1 MGSNG
6 NIPIFILQ
14 LLVILILIVVVV
26 QILMFKNTYKLEKR
40 IGKYGIDPIN
50 NSTTSL
56 FDKGLKTYT
65 NIIKKLSKFFSHS
78 TVIKQ
83 YAAKYNKYIEYSDK
97 EDIKPMDYFSSKIVL
112 ILALFFVVILFNV
125 LQYKNFTFIQMFIV
139 FIIGFFTID
148 IVLFVKEKIRRKRVD
163 EDMLKAIIIMNSA
176 FKSGRTTMQAIE
188 IVKNE
193 LDGPIGEEFK
203 KMYVDITFGLELDV
217 VFERFAKR
225 VNTEDA
231 RYITAS
237 LTIMNKTGGD
247 IVKVFSSIEKAFFNR
262 KKLQHELK
270 TLTASSEIMFKV
282 LVSAPFIIFILLFA
296 LNPTYFDPLLT
307 TQIGHFIIG
316 LILIIFVLYIYF
328 VKRIMRI
335 KVS

>member
-1 MGSNG
+1 MGENA
-6 NIPIFILQ
+6 NVPVFVLQ
-14 LLVILILIVVVV
+14 LFVILILIIIMV
-26 QILMFKNTYKLEKR
+26 QLLKFKHAANLEKR
-40 IGKYGIDPIN
+40 IGRYGIEPLN
-50 NSTTSL
+50 NHSTSF
-56 FDKGLKTYT
+56 FDKGIRLYT
-65 NIIKKLSKFFSHS
+65 NIVKKLSKFFSHS
-78 TVIKQ
+78 AVIKK
-83 YAAKYNKYIEYSDK
+83 YSEKYNKYIEYSNK
-97 EDIKPMDYFSSKIVL
+97 ESIKPIDYFSSKIIL
-112 ILALFFVVILFNV
+112 IFILFAIVILFDV
-125 LQYKNFTFIQMFIV
+125 LQYRNLTFIQMLII

-148 IVLFVKEKIRRKRVD
+148 VVLFINEKIRKKRID

-193 LDGPIGEEFK
+193 LDGPIGDEFK

-225 VNTEDA
+225 VDSDDA

-247 IVKVFSSIEKAFFNR
+247 IVKVFSSIEKSFFNR
-262 KKLQHELK
+262 RKLQNELK

-282 LVSAPFIIFILLFA
+282 LVSAPFIIFLLLFV
-296 LNPTYFDPLLT
+296 LNPSYFNPLFT
-307 TQIGHFIIG
+307 TEVGYFILA
-316 LILIIFVLYIYF
+316 LILIIFVLYVYF

-335 KVS
+335 KV

>member
-1 MGSNG
+1 MGPNV
-6 NIPIFILQ
+6 NIPLFVLQ
-14 LLVILILIVVVV
+14 LIVILILIVIMV
-26 QILMFKNTYKLEKR
+26 QILMFKNASRLEKR

-50 NSTTSL
+50 NNITSF
-56 FDKGLKTYT
+56 FDKGLRTYN
-65 NIIKKLSKFFSHS
+65 NIIKRLSKIFSRS
-78 TVIKQ
+78 TIIKN
-83 YAAKYNKYIEYSDK
+83 YVNKYNKYIEYSDK
-97 EDIKPMDYFSSKIVL
+97 DDIKPMDYFSSKIIL
-112 ILALFFVVILFNV
+112 ILVLFFIVILFNV
-125 LQYKNFTFIQMFIV
+125 LQYKNLTFVQIFLV

-148 IVLFVKEKIRRKRVD
+148 VVLFVKEKIRRKRID

-193 LDGPIGEEFK
+193 LEGPIGEEFK

-225 VNTEDA
+225 VDTEDA

-247 IVKVFSSIEKAFFNR
+247 IVKVFSSIEKSFFNR
-262 KKLQHELK
+262 RKLQHELK

-282 LVSAPFIIFILLFA
+282 LVSAPFIIFILLFV
-296 LNPTYFDPLLT
+296 LNPSYFDPLFT
-307 TQIGHFIIG
+307 TEIGYIIIG
-316 LILIIFVLYIYF
+316 LILIIFVLYVYF

-335 KVS
+335 KV